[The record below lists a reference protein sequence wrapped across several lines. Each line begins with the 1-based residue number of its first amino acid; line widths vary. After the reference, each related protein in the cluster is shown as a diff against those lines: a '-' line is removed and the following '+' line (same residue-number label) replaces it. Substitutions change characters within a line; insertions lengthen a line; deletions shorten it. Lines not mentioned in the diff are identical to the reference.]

1 MFRPARIRHY
11 VAVMRL
17 HGFDAPTVLAGSCIP
32 AHRLE
37 DPSYLVSPDQ
47 YRKVVANI
55 LRLTGN
61 KGIAFDLGSRSEIAD
76 LGIVGYA
83 MVSSPTLLDALQ
95 LWIRYA
101 RALVGACWG
110 VRLLDDEP
118 GHFSVEVIEE
128 LPTAGGLAFCVEE
141 FITMMQKIGGAL
153 SGAAPE
159 VQRVMLPYEKPDY
172 ADLYDEICKVPV
184 RFSAQRM
191 QITVPQSWADT
202 PLRTSD
208 REFNEI
214 CLQHCGQIMRQIA
227 QESPLLSRL
236 RLMLLRSPSAV
247 PTLDEAAEHLGLS
260 SRTLRRQLHDQG
272 RSYHRLVADFRTE
285 LACEYLRS
293 ATLSAKEIGYLLGF
307 ESSNAF
313 RRAFKTWTGST
324 LREYRDSLGVAAP
337 AFDSDD
343 AD

>member
-11 VAVMRL
+11 LAVMQL
-17 HGFDAPTVLAGSCIP
+17 QGFDAPAVLAGSGLA

-37 DPSYLVSPDQ
+37 ESSCLVSPDQ
-47 YRKVVANI
+47 YRKVIANI
-55 LRLTGN
+55 LRLSGN
-61 KGIAFDLGSRSEIAD
+61 KGIAFELGSRSEIAD

-101 RALVGACWG
+101 RVLVGACWG

-153 SGAAPE
+153 SGVAPT
-159 VQRVMLPYEKPDY
+159 VQRVVLPYAKPDY
-172 ADLYDEICKVPV
+172 AELYDAICKVPV
-184 RFSAQRM
+184 RFSAPRM

-214 CLQHCGQIMRQIA
+214 CLQHCGQIIRQIA
-227 QESPLLSRL
+227 QTSPLLSRL
-236 RLMLLRSPSAV
+236 RLLLLRSPSAT
-247 PTLDEAAEHLGLS
+247 PTLDEAADHLGLS
-260 SRTLRRQLHDQG
+260 SRTLRRQLHEQG

-313 RRAFKTWTGST
+313 RRAFKTWTGRT
-324 LREYRDSLGVAAP
+324 IREHRESLGVAGP
-337 AFDSDD
+337 AFDGDETD
-343 AD
+343 